1 LLAQAHDEAQDTE
14 FLAGNGAGAVDLQ
27 DFPSKIRQ
35 ANMTI
40 FYAPE
45 QCVKNQGID
54 FKGYLF

>member
-27 DFPSKIRQ
+27 DFPGKFRQ

-40 FYAPE
+40 SLRTRTVRKKSRY
-45 QCVKNQGID
+45 
-54 FKGYLF
+54 